1 MYDYVLFD
9 LDGTLTDSAEGVI
22 NSVLYA
28 LKKKGIEEQDRDKL
42 YAFVGPPL
50 ADSFM
55 KHYGMS
61 EEEAQEMIYVYR
73 EYYEPKGWAENS
85 VYEGMQEVLSELC
98 ARGKHLLVATSKPE
112 KFAKKILE
120 HFDLAQYFELI
131 CGASMDEKI
140 SRKDQ
145 VIACVIEK
153 IGAEHLKE
161 MVMVGDRKYDVI
173 GARQNG
179 LPCIGVLYG
188 YGDRKE
194 LEAAGAAAICPT
206 VRELPEYL

>member
-61 EEEAQEMIYVYR
+61 EEEAREMIYVYR

-98 ARGKHLLVATSKPE
+98 TRGKHLLVATSKPE
-112 KFAKKILE
+112 NFAKRILE
-120 HFDLAQYFELI
+120 YFDLAQYFELI

-145 VIACVIEK
+145 VIACAIEK
-153 IGAEHLKE
+153 IGAEHMKE

-206 VRELPEYL
+206 VRELPDYL